1 MIRKIKE
8 NDIVEINKINEEE
21 LGYTYPL
28 DKSLTQLKKIMNDP
42 SHHYLAV
49 YEDDNSK
56 KILGYVHAEA
66 YEEIY
71 NDPALNILAIAVLSS
86 CHHSGIGTQL
96 IRWLENKA
104 VENGFK
110 SIKLNSGISRKSA
123 HKFYEHIG
131 YIHVKDQKKF
141 IKLL

>member
-8 NDIVEINKINEEE
+8 NDIDEINRINKEE

-28 DKSLTQLKKIMNDP
+28 DKSLNQLKKIMHDP
-42 SHHYLAV
+42 SHHYISV
-49 YEDDNSK
+49 YEDDKSK

-71 NDPALNILAIAVLSS
+71 NDSALNILAIAVLSNY
-86 CHHSGIGTQL
+86 HHLGIGTQL
-96 IRWLENKA
+96 IKWLENIA
-104 VENGFK
+104 VKNGFK
-110 SIKLNSGISRKSA
+110 SIRLNSGINRKNA

-131 YIHVKDQKKF
+131 YVHVKDQKKF